1 MKKYHLNDI
10 FVSED
15 CSMSKTVT
23 PLPVPETQK
32 LIDAATLGRFVRAR
46 RTQAGMTIHEA
57 AAFCGV
63 AVGTMSKLETAG
75 GDVKLSSILAV
86 CAMLGITITIEAR
99 EG

>member
-1 MKKYHLNDI
+1 MI
-10 FVSED
+10 FIDGEGHA
-15 CSMSKTVT
+15 MSKTVI
-23 PLPVPETQK
+23 PLPVPEPQQ
-32 LIDAATLGRFVRAR
+32 LLDAATLGKFVRAR

-75 GDVKLSSILAV
+75 GDVKLSSILTV
-86 CAMLGITITIEAR
+86 CSMLGVTINIEVR